1 MKKTTRRIFLT
12 DTDLERLE
20 RLIEAVPDSPYVRAL
35 DEELANAITV
45 PQNKIPPDVVTM
57 NSKVRFEDV
66 FTGKEQI
73 VTLTYPE
80 DAEASEGRVS
90 ILAPV
95 GSALLGLSTGQFVEW
110 PIPGGKVRSLKI
122 TEVLYQPEAAGNYD
136 L

>member
-1 MKKTTRRIFLT
+1 MKKIARRVFLT
-12 DTDLERLE
+12 DMDLERLE
-20 RLIEAVPDSPYVRAL
+20 RLIEVVPDSPYVRAL
-35 DEELANAITV
+35 DEELANAIAV
-45 PQNKIPPDVVTM
+45 PQDKIPPDVVTM

-66 FTGKEQI
+66 LTGQEKV
-73 VTLTYPE
+73 VTLTYPV
-80 DAEASEGRVS
+80 DADASEGRVS

-95 GSALLGLSTGQFVEW
+95 GAALLGLSTGQFIEW